1 MKNAAG
7 QTAAEWKRGL
17 TASIMAFGL
26 ALGAGAAPAYQ
37 AQITASGYAGESTL
51 TDFPVLVRIS
61 PSTISGF
68 AYAQCADGG
77 ADLSFALADGT
88 VLSHEIDTWNT
99 EGESTVWVKIP
110 SLAKDTA
117 FMMRWGDSAVTVST
131 STNAAWNSNYVGV
144 WHLGEADGTCANST
158 SAGAVYDATPK
169 GAGAANSVRYT
180 GTDAPVGSARTTATS
195 AAKSYL
201 SVPSYDAAGV
211 GGTFTMSGWVRFDS
225 VSGYPRLFSRK
236 ESYNAANGWEIEMQD
251 KSYTTFNARGINNNK
266 TISGGTLPTL
276 QNSWVHVALV
286 YDGATLTVCGNGGET
301 VSSAAI
307 EAATDNAK
315 PLSFGCDSDGSES
328 YVIGQFD
335 ECRLLKGAA
344 SADWVKAEYDT
355 VKSASFLTYGG
366 VQAESDDLNVV
377 KSVSTS
383 TTTATIHAT
392 VLGVGTGAS
401 TASVSVRYGTSANNL
416 STTVA
421 LGSASAAG
429 VLSTT
434 LTGLLPEAT
443 YYAQIVATNNKGEEF
458 VGQVF
463 SFVTQTNVSLASDDL
478 DGTGG
483 DTLTLSG
490 SVSDFSGTCTLK
502 VLTGASADELDDEW
516 TTSDLGAGATLSA
529 PGDFALSL
537 CEKDT
542 ASARYLT
549 PGSTVYVRVEA
560 TADGRTTRSA
570 IQKVVMSGDPV
581 LKSSSTS
588 QTRKKVTFTAQ
599 FSDLGMGGKVTLALW
614 YRVKDTGDYVKADET
629 EREVTSTDSF
639 SFVFDFPEYS
649 TSYDYELRVTSAS
662 AGGTVA
668 KTASVKTANVTTK
681 ATPPVYRVVPD
692 EASKSV
698 SGWENASTDLKGTI
712 EGVKEI
718 EAIVEL
724 MNGRYVIT
732 NQITHSDGN
741 ATEMVI
747 RSVNPET
754 GATDR
759 GGAILDAEG
768 KCRILYNSRSASA
781 YGLAFAN
788 GHATSS
794 DGGYGG
800 AVQSGNARLD
810 LYDCVFT
817 NNYAEADGGAIGT
830 SWGGQYCGT
839 VSNCLFVGNSA
850 LAANQGG
857 GAIMVFRANGAINI
871 LGCDFIDN
879 SVVSNRTSSN
889 GGWTSGLAVH
899 LHYGDKTPYQIRGCT
914 FRGNK
919 IQQMAVDSN
928 WKYRPVLSIPSEQ
941 SDRVV
946 ADCRFEDNFGTPVNF
961 GGTAVSVTNCV
972 FTGNEG
978 GVLVASSWDN
988 TFVGCAFTNNVMEG
1002 LFPVTAANA
1011 HFRDCLIA
1019 GNTFSGDF
1027 LSFHYAYQGNPTRFE
1042 NCTISGNEFN
1052 GGNGLMNY
1060 SNKDGSDC
1068 VVGLAMTN
1076 TIFYGNTLKK
1086 NKDFPT
1092 QVTRL
1097 TFVNVCT
1104 DNSVIQAKAETVGG
1118 VNIVTNDPLFADAA
1132 AGDYRLKRK
1141 SPCREAG
1148 VWLDWMTGAVDLA
1161 GNPRV
1166 LDRDGRVSASALPDL
1181 GCYEC
1186 TEKTPGLLFIIR

>member
-68 AYAQCADGG
+68 AYAQCADAGG

-236 ESYNAANGWEIEMQD
+236 ESYNAANGWEIEMQNN
-251 KSYTTFNARGINNNK
+251 SYTTFNARGINNNK

-286 YDGATLTVCGNGGET
+286 YDGATLTVYGNGGET

-416 STTVA
+416 STTVE

-443 YYAQIVATNNKGEEF
+443 YYAQIVATNDKDEEF

-463 SFVTQTNVSLASDDL
+463 SFATPTNVSLASEDL

-502 VLTGASADELDDEW
+502 VLTGASADKLDNEW

-599 FSDLGMGGKVTLALW
+599 FSDLGMGGKVTFALW
-614 YRVKDTGDYVKADET
+614 YRVKDTGDYVKVEET

-681 ATPPVYRVVPD
+681 ATPPVHRVVPD

-712 EGVKEI
+712 EGVKDVE
-718 EAIVEL
+718 EIVEV

-732 NQITHSDGN
+732 NQISLSN
-741 ATEMVI
+741 ASAAGLVI

-754 GATDR
+754 GATDM
-759 GGAILDAEG
+759 GGATFDAEG
-768 KCRILYNSRSASA
+768 KCRIMWNSRA
-781 YGLAFAN
+781 GIFRGITFAN
-788 GHATSS
+788 GHA
-794 DGGYGG
+794 DGDAG
-800 AVQSGNARLD
+800 AVGGNVTA
-810 LYDCVFT
+810 YDCVFT
-817 NNYAEADGGAIGT
+817 NNYASEDGGAVAGGIGIFTGAFSNCVFACNWADGGKGAT
-830 SWGGQYCGT
+830 AHGGGAVEVFNGDGQVTFTDCVFSG
-839 VSNCLFVGNSA
+839 NCVTNNANGSAVQITNTDWDAPVVFSGCTFVGNYGTKPGQE
-850 LAANQGG
+850 LNTYVLGIGG
-857 GAIMVFRANGAINI
+857 RGSFADRLMV
-871 LGCDFIDN
+871 
-879 SVVSNRTSSN
+879 
-889 GGWTSGLAVH
+889 
-899 LHYGDKTPYQIRGCT
+899 
-914 FRGNK
+914 
-919 IQQMAVDSN
+919 
-928 WKYRPVLSIPSEQ
+928 
-941 SDRVV
+941 
-946 ADCRFEDNFGTPVNF
+946 
-961 GGTAVSVTNCV
+961 VTNCTFVANRGPAIAPSARTYYDSKAYPAGTWVMDCV
-972 FTGNEG
+972 FAGNEG
-978 GVLVASSWDN
+978 NCVVSGCDTNSA
-988 TFVGCAFTNNVMEG
+988 FVGCVFTNNVAK
-1002 LFPVTAANA
+1002 LFKSSAGNLGKY
-1011 HFRDCLIA
+1011 RNCLIA
-1019 GNTFSGDF
+1019 DNTFADGVFYKWTGTASD
-1027 LSFHYAYQGNPTRFE
+1027 R
-1042 NCTISGNEFN
+1042 
-1052 GGNGLMNY
+1052 GLMTPLDSCTFAGNACTNGTFFAICRQ
-1060 SNKDGSDC
+1060 SMT
-1068 VVGLAMTN
+1068 GLALTN
-1076 TIFYGNTLKK
+1076 TVFYGNTFKKSSLNSLKGTE
-1086 NKDFPT
+1086 NSFC
-1092 QVTRL
+1092 R
-1097 TFVNVCT
+1097 VCT
-1104 DNSVIQAKAETVGG
+1104 DDADILAVVGETDVVIS
-1118 VNIVTNDPLFADAA
+1118 NDPLFADAA

-1186 TEKTPGLLFIIR
+1186 TEKTPGFLLIVR